1 MTLIMEQ
8 LDDID
13 DAFLIDGEKSGLDS
27 TRRRNSSRALNN
39 DGYVERR
46 RIGKKM
52 DLVARNVTHQLDWMI
67 MERQTSFDPQS
78 SEFLREHGIGL
89 LRETSTIG
97 KNKIQGKD
105 DSSSNACSRSF
116 VPYGGEPG
124 CQSFEVCPG
133 LKNFVLLMKDHGRF
147 SLPPTMVNIRPF
159 VRGFVHLLQIRDFW
173 SSDDDDGEFF
183 YRSKWSYCLFSAGS
197 QSFYTAVLD
206 PTTNSGHEESK

>member
-1 MTLIMEQ
+1 MPSAWNVSLDDEGEAFWGRLSWPLIMEQ
-8 LDDID
+8 LDDVD
-13 DAFLIDGEKSGLDS
+13 EVFMIDGEKSGLES
-27 TRRRNSSRALNN
+27 TRRRNSCRALNN
-39 DGYVERR
+39 DGYVKRK

-52 DLVARNVTHQLDWMI
+52 DLVARAVTRQLDWMI

-124 CQSFEVCPG
+124 CQSFEVRPG

-147 SLPPTMVNIRPF
+147 SLPPTTADIRLL
-159 VRGFVHLLQIRDFW
+159 VKGLVHLLQIRI
-173 SSDDDDGEFF
+173 SIKETTMG
-183 YRSKWSYCLFSAGS
+183 
-197 QSFYTAVLD
+197 AV
-206 PTTNSGHEESK
+206 ECV